1 MHKSEKTVSFDTT
14 FCKHLQVSDVTH
26 LRCAAAIQYTSN
38 VASRQN
44 DITDPKVGEMRKVA
58 FCRTRTVVAYNT
70 IHARDNIDKK

>member
-1 MHKSEKTVSFDTT
+1 
-14 FCKHLQVSDVTH
+14 
-26 LRCAAAIQYTSN
+26 

-70 IHARDNIDKK
+70 IHARDNIDKKINTINE